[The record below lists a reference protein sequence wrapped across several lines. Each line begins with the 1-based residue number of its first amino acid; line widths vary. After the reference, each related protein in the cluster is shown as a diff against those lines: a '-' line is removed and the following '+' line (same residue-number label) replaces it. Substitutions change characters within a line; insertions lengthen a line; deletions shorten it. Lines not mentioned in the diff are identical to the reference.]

1 MAPIAAARFAAAVK
15 LRRTLHQHPELA
27 FCEVE
32 TGKRIAQAL
41 KKAGCRVTTGLGRT
55 GLIGDLEGA
64 SARGPVIALRS
75 DMDALPITE
84 KTGLS
89 FASRIPGVMHACGHD
104 SHMATVVCVA
114 EVLSRLRKHW
124 HGTVRFLFQ
133 PSEEVPPGGAIEMI
147 AAGALRNPPVET
159 IFGLHVDPWIPVGKL
174 GLKDGVMMAQ
184 TDDFDLTILGKGGHG
199 ARPHLG
205 RDAVY
210 IASQVVTA
218 LQSIV
223 SRTVDPLTPV
233 VLSIGRITGGVARNV
248 LADEV
253 RLEGT
258 VRTLD
263 TRESARIE
271 QRLAT
276 VAGGVARALGGSARL
291 DYRRGYPVLV
301 NDPAVNDDFRTAAR
315 AVSGRNAVVELTAP
329 MMGGEDF
336 AHYLNAV
343 PGAMMRLGVRNPV
356 IGAVHAWHHPKFTVD
371 EAAME
376 IGCRVLCGAIL
387 GRLKPDG
394 LTLARKRSKKA

>member
-1 MAPIAAARFAAAVK
+1 MAPIAAARFAAAVR

-27 FCEVE
+27 FSEVR
-32 TGKRIAQAL
+32 TGERIAQAL

-55 GLIGDLEGA
+55 GLIADLEGA
-64 SARGPVIALRS
+64 SARGPVVALRS
-75 DMDALPITE
+75 DMDALPVTE
-84 KTGLS
+84 KTGLP
-89 FASRIPGVMHACGHD
+89 FASKNPGVMHACGHD
-104 SHMATVVCVA
+104 THMATVVSVA
-114 EVLSRLRKHW
+114 EVLARLRKHW

-147 AAGALRNPPVET
+147 ADGALKNPPVEI

-174 GLKDGVMMAQ
+174 GLKDGVMMAR
-184 TDDFDLTILGKGGHG
+184 TDDFDLTIFGKGGHG

-223 SRTVDPLTPV
+223 SRTVDPLSPA

-248 LADEV
+248 LADDV

-263 TRESARIE
+263 PQVAAGIE

-276 VAGGVARALGGSARL
+276 VARGVARALGGSARL
-291 DYRRGYPVLV
+291 EYRRGYPVLV
-301 NDPAVNDDFRTAAR
+301 NDPAVNDDFRAAAR
-315 AVSGRNAVVELTAP
+315 AVSGRHAVVELSAP

-343 PGAMMRLGVRNPV
+343 PGAMMRLGIRNPK

-371 EAAME
+371 EAAIE
-376 IGCRVLCGAIL
+376 IGCRILCGAIL
-387 GRLKPDG
+387 GRLKTG
-394 LTLARKRSKKA
+394 ALASAGRGSRRA